1 MNLSAQIL
9 QESAMNGFKRLRNF
23 RRARRMF
30 IEAYAGQYYSKDHG
44 TLGEEPLNLAFTAIR
59 ALVPNLVTR
68 NPKSIVGSDY
78 LIYRSYGNLMALA
91 LDYMSK
97 KLKLPLILQRGLI
110 DAIFTLGIF
119 KVGLMSTDSLAFFG
133 DEGVDPG
140 QLFVDSVDFDN
151 FTFDPIAKQMESAS
165 FLGERIRVERDEIM
179 ASGLFDNAIVEKL
192 PSSAEVNLNDK
203 HSVRNLSGGK
213 WNERMMDR
221 LHDSIELL
229 ELWLPGPNVLVT
241 LPYKSSTSG
250 KFLREETFNGPADGP
265 YEFLSLTPPVP
276 DNPIPVQMAGVWHDL
291 HTVGNQIV
299 KKTLDQALA
308 QKDVLAYSSI
318 AADDAQDIV
327 NARNMQSIRVDNPE
341 GVKMLSF
348 GGQNPKNEQMVA
360 QILSWF
366 DQFSGNTSM
375 LAGTRVDTNVAT
387 VANILNQ
394 NTMTGITYMRDETY
408 RATTG
413 VLRKCAWYLYTDPLI
428 ELPLIRRETIPAEY
442 ETTEEGIRMVSP
454 ARVEET
460 QEFLIPE
467 ERRGDFLDFAFS
479 IEQDSMAPINWQFRL
494 QQLEA
499 LVIRVIPAA
508 AAAAQICAQ
517 MGTPF
522 SFQRLVTRVAK
533 MMNIEWI
540 DEIFQDPNLIASMAV
555 VAQQGP
561 QPNASSGIGSQAA
574 VSQNKGPTTPKTSPT
589 PQRQQRE
596 DAQAGANQGQ
606 ADLPGRE

>member
-9 QESAMNGFKRLRNF
+9 QDSAMNGFKRLSKF
-23 RRARRMF
+23 RKVRGMF

-59 ALVPNLVTR
+59 ALVPNLITR

-78 LIYRSYGNLMALA
+78 LMYREYGKLLALA

-140 QLFVDSVDFDN
+140 QLFVDTVDFDN
-151 FTFDPIAKQMESAS
+151 FTFDPTTKQMENAS

-179 ASGLFDNAIVEKL
+179 ASGLFDNALIEKL
-192 PSSAEVNLNDK
+192 PSSAEVDLGSKND
-203 HSVRNLSGGK
+203 VRNLSGGK

-229 ELWLPGPNVLVT
+229 ELWLPDPNVVIT
-241 LPYKSSTSG
+241 LPYKSSTGG

-291 HTVGNQIV
+291 HVVGNKIV

-308 QKDVLAYSSI
+308 QKDILGYRSS
-318 AADDAQDIV
+318 AADDAEDIV
-327 NARNMQSIRVDNPE
+327 NARNLQAI
-341 GVKMLSF
+341 KMDDPDGAKMFSF
-348 GGQNPKNEQMVA
+348 GGQNPQNEAMVA

-375 LAGTRVDTNVAT
+375 VAGTKIDTNVAT

-394 NTMTGITYMRDETY
+394 NTMTGITYMRDEAY

-413 VLRKCAWYLYTDPLI
+413 ILRKCAWYLYTDPLI
-428 ELPLIRRETIPAEY
+428 ELPLIRRNTIAAVY
-442 ETTEEGIRMVSP
+442 ETTEEGIQMVSP

-460 QEFLIPE
+460 QEFLTPE

-494 QQLEA
+494 QQLEV
-499 LVIRVIPAA
+499 LIIRVIPAA

-522 SFQRLVTRVAK
+522 SFQRLIIRVAK

-540 DEIFQDPNLIASMAV
+540 DEIFQDPDLVASLAF
-555 VAQQGP
+555 VASQGP
-561 QPNASSGIGSQAA
+561 QPNQSSGIGSQAA

-596 DAQAGANQGQ
+596 EAQAGANQGQ